1 MFLITGSYGEYDD
14 FNRLPIMVVPD
25 ETTAILV
32 CEEIEKPNNQFMP
45 LIKKIFEWI
54 PFEDIGFSWEE
65 IEYFTLE

>member
-32 CEEIEKPNNQFMP
+32 CEEMEKPNNQF
-45 LIKKIFEWI
+45 
-54 PFEDIGFSWEE
+54 SWAK
-65 IEYFTLE
+65 YCF